1 MCYTSL
7 THVGC
12 ISQTTL
18 IELLYIYIHI
28 NTINTHTPSL
38 LSSSSFSSPS
48 KYFPLLFVCYIPFLI
63 SMHSSSQ
70 FLPLHHFSLLPSIS
84 PSFSYPIYTLSTLT
98 LFPSILPSPSS
109 LHSHTQRENI
119 LNHIPFSLLS
129 LFIFIFL
136 FFFFFFYSLLS
147 SPLSLNHPFNLFLP
161 SPPLKTPDQETL
173 CFTLSHQFLLLLIL
187 ILILILLHIHS
198 IYLEMMS
205 SPASFMYSFLVS
217 ILSIS
222 LSLHL
227 LFLLLL
233 PSSSS
238 SSSSSSSLFSL
249 LSSLPSHLSF
259 FLSHPF

>member
-1 MCYTSL
+1 MLY
-7 THVGC
+7 
-12 ISQTTL
+12 ISHACWLYIPDYSNRIT
-18 IELLYIYIHI
+18 LYIYSHQY
-28 NTINTHTPSL
+28 NKYTHSLSSL
-38 LSSSSFSSPS
+38 LFLLLFSVSSPS

-173 CFTLSHQFLLLLIL
+173 CFTLSHQFLLLL
-187 ILILILLHIHS
+187 
-198 IYLEMMS
+198 
-205 SPASFMYSFLVS
+205 
-217 ILSIS
+217 
-222 LSLHL
+222 L
-227 LFLLLL
+227 LF
-233 PSSSS
+233 
-238 SSSSSSSLFSL
+238 
-249 LSSLPSHLSF
+249 F
-259 FLSHPF
+259 FLFLFLFFFLFLFLFLFFFIYTRYIWR